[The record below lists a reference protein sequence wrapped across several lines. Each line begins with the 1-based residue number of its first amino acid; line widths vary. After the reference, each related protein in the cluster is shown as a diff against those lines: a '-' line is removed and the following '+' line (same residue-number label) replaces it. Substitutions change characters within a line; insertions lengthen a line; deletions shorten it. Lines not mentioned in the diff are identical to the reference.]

1 MAGENRKGWR
11 HRQEGPKGPIFCIHR
26 PRARYLSTHRR
37 HPLME
42 LCARTFVPNSAECGG
57 YKGRVKV
64 ITGPNSSGKSVYLK
78 QVEESYKRG
87 LWNVLHC
94 LHPPPASQPRS
105 LQLFSPCSDPSCH
118 EKTVAHTRRS
128 SSSQVLILY
137 LRESHAVMI
146 VPWPGFSSP
155 TSELKC
161 AFAHSLPFTD
171 SKANRRGCDLL
182 NCVHLS

>member
-1 MAGENRKGWR
+1 
-11 HRQEGPKGPIFCIHR
+11 
-26 PRARYLSTHRR
+26 
-37 HPLME
+37 ME

-64 ITGPNSSGKSVYLK
+64 ITGPNSSGKSIYLK
-78 QVEESYKRG
+78 QVEES
-87 LWNVLHC
+87 
-94 LHPPPASQPRS
+94 
-105 LQLFSPCSDPSCH
+105 LQTGPLESSPLSPSPTCQSTQVPMALLPLCSDPSCH
-118 EKTVAHTRRS
+118 EKTITHTRCS

-137 LRESHAVMI
+137 LRESHALMI
-146 VPWPGFSSP
+146 IPWPEFSSP

-171 SKANRRGCDLL
+171 SKASRRGCDLLL